1 MAALI
6 VSGNVNVH
14 ELIFVPKGIYVSM
27 TKKLP
32 KNSREISWFSPKR
45 VDFLLVRKVRQIE
58 VRSALLWFHDFFY
71 NNLIRFFCK
80 VSILM
85 TYLKASG
92 FSDLESK
99 TNLSILNR
107 VMASHKTSSNKSQ
120 NRSFSSTPSMTM
132 CVKQVRKLSLE
143 IKVRSRISL
152 EQNVNTLMG
161 ATWDSNLS
169 WKPTVLVT
177 WNGRKEWILTHSC
190 SFVSGW

>member
-1 MAALI
+1 MENADKEI
-6 VSGNVNVH
+6 D
-14 ELIFVPKGIYVSM
+14 PKMVAIYD
-27 TKKLP
+27 TGY
-32 KNSREISWFSPKR
+32 IT
-45 VDFLLVRKVRQIE
+45 
-58 VRSALLWFHDFFY
+58 
-71 NNLIRFFCK
+71 
-80 VSILM
+80 

-152 EQNVNTLMG
+152 EQNVKTLMG
-161 ATWDSNLS
+161 AT
-169 WKPTVLVT
+169 
-177 WNGRKEWILTHSC
+177 
-190 SFVSGW
+190 

>member
-1 MAALI
+1 MENADKEI
-6 VSGNVNVH
+6 D
-14 ELIFVPKGIYVSM
+14 PKMVAIYDTGYV
-27 TKKLP
+27 T
-32 KNSREISWFSPKR
+32 
-45 VDFLLVRKVRQIE
+45 
-58 VRSALLWFHDFFY
+58 
-71 NNLIRFFCK
+71 
-80 VSILM
+80 

-107 VMASHKTSSNKSQ
+107 VIASPKTSSNKSQ

-152 EQNVNTLMG
+152 EQNVKTLMG

-177 WNGRKEWILTHSC
+177 WTEGRIEWILKAEVDNNVTK
-190 SFVSGW
+190 VPLWKIPWT